1 MACPDTT
8 DEACLRRLATHPPL
22 LTRDRLPAGGK
33 IGRCLLQIDGKTL
46 ISGACAYSIGE
57 GGDFH
62 IDGPHQVFDGIDYP
76 KADGMAAMIST
87 DWWADVFREDD
98 GWTGYSNG
106 DESIGSVH
114 GQASR
119 WGKLKKS
126 DACFTNR
133 KGGEVMQQVRICL
146 WKNR

>member
-1 MACPDTT
+1 
-8 DEACLRRLATHPPL
+8 
-22 LTRDRLPAGGK
+22 
-33 IGRCLLQIDGKTL
+33 
-46 ISGACAYSIGE
+46 
-57 GGDFH
+57 
-62 IDGPHQVFDGIDYP
+62 
-76 KADGMAAMIST
+76 
-87 DWWADVFREDD
+87 
-98 GWTGYSNG
+98 
-106 DESIGSVH
+106 VH